1 MEALKYPLD
10 MEEEFVAGWLGL
22 GGDGEE
28 LEGQGERLK
37 EGGKG
42 EIERM
47 KERVLLKAFDKL
59 VPQVPNLLLTQYVI

>member
-1 MEALKYPLD
+1 

-28 LEGQGERLK
+28 WEGKGERLK

-42 EIERM
+42 EMERM

-59 VPQVPNLLLTQYVI
+59 VPQVPNLLLTQDVI

>member
-1 MEALKYPLD
+1 

-28 LEGQGERLK
+28 GEGQGERLK

-42 EIERM
+42 EMERM

-59 VPQVPNLLLTQYVI
+59 VPQVPKLLLTQDRSLGVLQSAFL